1 MRRLLGLIGH
11 PERHLPPVVHV
22 AGTNGKGSVI
32 AFLRSMLEEAGYQVH
47 VYTSPHL
54 VQFNERIRLS
64 GRLIKDAELEA
75 SLEIC
80 VRANQ
85 GKAITFFELTT
96 AAAFLSFARTPA
108 NLVLVETGLGG
119 RLGKHIWSLFM

>member
-1 MRRLLGLIGH
+1 MRRLLAEIGH
-11 PERHLPPVVHV
+11 PERHLPPTVHV

-32 AFLRSMLEEAGYQVH
+32 AFLRSVLEEAGYRIH

-54 VQFNERIRLS
+54 VHFNERIRIS
-64 GRLIKDAELEA
+64 GRMINDAELEA

-85 GKAITFFELTT
+85 GKPITFFEMTT

-108 NLVLVETGLGG
+108 NLVL
-119 RLGKHIWSLFM
+119 